1 MNLVVVNFLIFFLI
15 FCLTINHF
23 FAFLRLFSIVVMAVA
38 ISLSTLLIYEY
49 EEHYWLFPMFVL
61 INILISWI
69 LLKEI
74 ILKSFLFSYGQN
86 FITSRELQ
94 SLNE

>member
-1 MNLVVVNFLIFFLI
+1 MNSIVVNFLFLI
-15 FCLTINHF
+15 ICLTINHF
-23 FAFLRLFSIVVMAVA
+23 FCYFRLFSIVVMAVA

-49 EEHYWLFPMFVL
+49 EEHYWLFPVFVL
-61 INILISWI
+61 INIFLSWI

>member
-1 MNLVVVNFLIFFLI
+1 MLENVVVNFLLSNF
-15 FCLTINHF
+15 H
-23 FAFLRLFSIVVMAVA
+23 FLRLFSIVVLTVA
-38 ISLSTLLIYEY
+38 ISLSALLIYEY
-49 EEHYWLFPMFVL
+49 EEHYWLFPVFVL
-61 INILISWI
+61 INILLSWI

-86 FITSRELQ
+86 FITTRELR